1 MKSLIALATVLLSV
15 DAAVPA
21 STPAS
26 VVAAPA
32 VISSVAA
39 DAGVASDAVVG
50 DAQVVTVTPSAAPS
64 AAPSVAPS
72 AVPSEPA
79 NVDQA
84 VGQVA
89 VLVDLFKAGKWL
101 ALALVLVQLAMF
113 GLKKFMSDEAK
124 KAWGFV
130 AVTGLGGVAAL
141 LSSVVAGGT
150 WVEALFVFA
159 SGPVSAL
166 VYDLIRAVKPK
177 KA

>member
-26 VVAAPA
+26 VVSAPA
-32 VISSVAA
+32 VVSSVAA
-39 DAGVASDAVVG
+39 DAGVSSDAVVG
-50 DAQVVTVTPSAAPS
+50 DAQVVTVTPSV
-64 AAPSVAPS
+64 APSVAPS

-141 LSSVVAGGT
+141 LSAVVAGGT

>member
-1 MKSLIALATVLLSV
+1 MKSLFALATILLSV

-32 VISSVAA
+32 VVSSVAG

-50 DAQVVTVTPSAAPS
+50 DAQVVTVVPS

-72 AVPSEPA
+72 VVPSEPA
-79 NVDQA
+79 SVD
-84 VGQVA
+84 
-89 VLVDLFKAGKWL
+89 KAGKWL
-101 ALALVLVQLAMF
+101 ALALVLVQRAMF

-141 LSSVVAGGT
+141 LSAVVAGGT

>member
-1 MKSLIALATVLLSV
+1 MKSLFALATILLSV

-32 VISSVAA
+32 VVSSVAG

-50 DAQVVTVTPSAAPS
+50 DAQVVTVVPS

-141 LSSVVAGGT
+141 LSAVVAGGT

>member
-21 STPAS
+21 SSPAS

-32 VISSVAA
+32 VVSSVAA

-64 AAPSVAPS
+64 VAPS

-79 NVDQA
+79 RVDQA
-84 VGQVA
+84 IGQVA

-141 LSSVVAGGT
+141 LSAVVAGGT